1 MPSTSWILSKRHSSR
16 CRRCKQ
22 RSSIKKMR
30 IGITGA
36 SGFIGSHV
44 VDALAAAGHVIS
56 VIDVQPPHRNDIE
69 FRKASVLDAVGLIE
83 ACTDLDVLYH
93 LAAVADVNDVVA
105 DPAGAIDLNV
115 TGTLRALEAARSNAI
130 KRFVLA
136 STVWVYS
143 SAESSHSDMVDER
156 AAMEM
161 SAARHVYTT
170 SKIAAE
176 MLCHDYWSMHKL
188 PFTILR
194 YGIPYGPRM
203 RLSLVMPVFVR
214 KALSGEALT
223 VSGDGS
229 QHRKFVYVEDL
240 ARGHVAALA
249 EVANNQTY
257 NLDGSEKVTILRIA
271 ETVLRLTACRSEI
284 QFMAARPGDYSGR
297 DVSSEKARR
306 QLHWTPEIDFEEGM
320 KRTVPWL
327 VEKLREEAVV
337 TAPTA

>member
-1 MPSTSWILSKRHSSR
+1 
-16 CRRCKQ
+16 
-22 RSSIKKMR
+22 MR

-44 VDALAAAGHVIS
+44 VDALAAASHDVV
-56 VIDVQPPHRNDIE
+56 VIDIRPPHRDDVA
-69 FRKASVLDAVGLIE
+69 FRVASVLDGPGLIE
-83 ACTDLDVLYH
+83 ACEGIDVLYH

-105 DPAGAIDLNV
+105 DPAGAMELNV
-115 TGTLRALEAARSNAI
+115 TGTLRALEAARLTGI
-130 KRFVLA
+130 KRLVLA

-143 SAESSHSDMVDER
+143 SAQPSDSDSVDED
-156 AAMEM
+156 AGMHIA
-161 SAARHVYTT
+161 AARHIYTT

-176 MLCHDYWSMHKL
+176 MLCHDYWSMHKV

-203 RLSLVMPVFVR
+203 RFSLVMPVFVR
-214 KALSGEALT
+214 KALRGEALT

-240 ARGHVAALA
+240 ARGHVSALDDTA
-249 EVANNQTY
+249 VNQTY

-271 ETVLRLTACRSEI
+271 ETVLRLTGGRSQIE
-284 QFMAARPGDYSGR
+284 FMPARAGDYTGR

-306 QLHWTPEIDFEEGM
+306 ELNWEPQVDFEEGM

-327 VEKLREEAVV
+327 VERLREEAVATV
-337 TAPTA
+337 STA